1 MSTRVAINGFGRVGR
16 AAFRA
21 AYERELGLELVGI
34 NDLAEPATLAH
45 LLKYDSVYGRF
56 PGEVEGGEGVIRVDD
71 SAIPVFGEPDP
82 RKLPWGELGAEVV
95 IEATGRFRSGE
106 EAAGTSRAARAR

>member
-1 MSTRVAINGFGRVGR
+1 MSTKVAINGFGRVGR

-21 AYERELGLELVGI
+21 AYERELGLEWVGI

-56 PGEVEGGEGVIRVDD
+56 PGQVECGVAVVAAASGVAPGAAHDGG
-71 SAIPVFGEPDP
+71 
-82 RKLPWGELGAEVV
+82 
-95 IEATGRFRSGE
+95 
-106 EAAGTSRAARAR
+106 AA